1 MTANTLLS
9 TSDQEEAMSWAYI
22 RAVAGFAGYTIS
34 VEDFDRS
41 GIDLRIHAGGVLS
54 PSIGLQ
60 LKATINLGPPQS
72 DSCFHYPLKVENYNR
87 LVRPSQ
93 VPRYLVVL
101 DLPTDKADW
110 LEISDRELV
119 LRHCAYWVSLADE
132 TESSNSTS
140 VTVKIPAENRFAPE
154 GLRGLLERSRALA
167 RGLEGN
173 R

>member
-60 LKATINLGPPQS
+60 
-72 DSCFHYPLKVENYNR
+72 
-87 LVRPSQ
+87 
-93 VPRYLVVL
+93 
-101 DLPTDKADW
+101 
-110 LEISDRELV
+110 
-119 LRHCAYWVSLADE
+119 
-132 TESSNSTS
+132 STS
-140 VTVKIPAENRFAPE
+140 AHHNLTPASTTP
-154 GLRGLLERSRALA
+154 
-167 RGLEGN
+167 
-173 R
+173 